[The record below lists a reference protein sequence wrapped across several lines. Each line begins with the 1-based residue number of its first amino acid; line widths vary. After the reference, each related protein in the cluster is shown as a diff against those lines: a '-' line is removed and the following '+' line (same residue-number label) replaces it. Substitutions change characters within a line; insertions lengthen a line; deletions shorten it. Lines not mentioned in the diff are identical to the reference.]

1 MKKDAGDGGL
11 ISFIPC
17 KSGGS
22 MKRLKKWKKV
32 IILLAVIGSLVAAR
46 ILLFESVRVPYKHL
60 RFFPNYE
67 KYKTYILFEGKFTT
81 KSGFLIRSIHESEY
95 IFMFQWQYDKLTE
108 EIRRDLYAKLDE
120 VVEQYQSV
128 SGYAVNEKERVIDM
142 YHNSYAQE
150 VSEKV
155 NGRSLYDVQEKEI
168 GRISYLLSVF
178 TRNEGEYTVCWWDE
192 SRTNKFIYGR

>member
-1 MKKDAGDGGL
+1 
-11 ISFIPC
+11 
-17 KSGGS
+17 
-22 MKRLKKWKKV
+22 MKRLKKWRKV

-46 ILLFESVRVPYKHL
+46 ILMFESVRIYNHL
-60 RFFPNYE
+60 KFFPNYE
-67 KYKTYILFEGKFTT
+67 KYKTYILFEGKVTT
-81 KSGFLIRSIHESEY
+81 KSGFLIHSIYKREY
-95 IFMFQWQYDKLTE
+95 IFMFQWQYEKLAE

-142 YHNSYAQE
+142 YQNSYAQE